1 MIHVPNKATFMGS
14 KSCLG
19 QFLVRGYQNPPEKVR
34 PHYLSHGCE
43 KWLNLNIYLEPIFML
58 MGAQSGMKVS
68 CEFNIWSITDFIL
81 IMPGQGHRPE
91 RDPTLLA
98 KLKRGNGLQAIHTN
112 LCRGS
117 SIKALLLTR
126 SGRQLT

>member
-1 MIHVPNKATFMGS
+1 MGS

-34 PHYLSHGCE
+34 PHYLSRGCE

-68 CEFNIWSITDFIL
+68 CAQYSGSDMHW
-81 IMPGQGHRPE
+81 PG
-91 RDPTLLA
+91 
-98 KLKRGNGLQAIHTN
+98 
-112 LCRGS
+112 
-117 SIKALLLTR
+117 
-126 SGRQLT
+126 